1 MRLHL
6 VAVPLHLEYAG
17 HHSCALLAVP
27 PDSRPATLGHPQ
39 EVVLGGRVGE
49 LQVGKLQGQ
58 VEVLLLEVYCCCCCQ
73 G

>member
-1 MRLHL
+1 MRGYHYPL

-27 PDSRPATLGHPQ
+27 PGGRPATLGHPQ
-39 EVVLGGRVGE
+39 EMLGGRFGE

-58 VEVLLLEVYCCCCCQ
+58 VEVVEVCSVRHRLS
-73 G
+73 